1 VFGDWP
7 FLFKT
12 FFKERIFKMET
23 KQLSIQEIIVKPEIQ
38 QRVNLNQDCVT
49 EYAEEIANGAQFPPL
64 VIFDDGQ
71 NLFLADGRHRYEAY
85 KLAGVE
91 TVQVVVCEGGLRD
104 AILYAVG
111 ANTEHGLRRT
121 NADKRKAVLTL
132 LTDKE
137 WRLWSDAVIAKQ
149 CGVSQPF
156 VSKLDREL
164 TQNGF
169 EPRPVRTGIDGR
181 TTDTSNIGSKSQ
193 SSGDDQ
199 PHDPQSEQSNEP
211 STENSESEG
220 QIEESVSQPSDDED
234 SVEDMNHPQ
243 EVVESQAEVST
254 LEEAATGSED
264 EDQFEESEA
273 NPDAESDAEAGFS
286 DDSQDEEDTDHIE
299 ETDPLQ
305 LRIKELE
312 GIIEAKDQR
321 IKELE
326 LENAYLKRQIE
337 EYAKQTI
344 IPKPLDL
351 EGTHLEERVS

>member
-1 VFGDWP
+1 LALFVFN
-7 FLFKT
+7 FL
-12 FFKERIFKMET
+12 KERILSMEL
-23 KQLSIQEIIVKPEIQ
+23 KQVSIQSIIVKAEIQ
-38 QRVNLNQDCVT
+38 QRVSLSQDCVT

-64 VIFDDGQ
+64 VVFDDGE

-234 SVEDMNHPQ
+234 SEDEVEPSED
-243 EVVESQAEVST
+243 VVETQTEAAT

-264 EDQFEESEA
+264 EDQFEESDAILE
-273 NPDAESDAEAGFS
+273 AESDNETGS
-286 DDSQDEEDTDHIE
+286 SMDDQGEDDTDQSE
-299 ETDPLQ
+299 EADPLQ
-305 LRIKELE
+305 LRIRELE
-312 GIIEAKDQR
+312 NIIKEKDQR

-326 LENAYLKRQIE
+326 SENAYLKRQLA
-337 EYAKQTI
+337 EYEKQTM
-344 IPKPLDL
+344 IPKPLDH